1 MGERRQLTVVQVLP
15 ALDGGG
21 VERGT
26 LEVAAALVR
35 NGHRSLVISGA
46 GHQVPRLEA
55 AGSRHIC
62 WPLGRKSPLSLRWIG
77 PLRRLLARE
86 NVAILH
92 ARSRM
97 PAWIAWLAWRGM
109 PPAHRPRF
117 ITTVHGLYAVNAYSA
132 VMTKGERVIA
142 VSRHARDYLLA
153 NYPDLSPG
161 RVTVIPRGVDPSQYP
176 AGYRPD
182 AAWQADWY
190 RQYPETRGRYLLAL
204 PGRVVRRKGVLDFIE
219 IIRQLAAGGVPV
231 HGLLVGEHP
240 SGRHAG
246 FLRECRTRIA
256 AAGLEGQISFTG
268 HRNDLREILSI
279 SAAVLS
285 LSLHPES
292 FGRTVNEALSLGRPV
307 AGYAHGGVGEQLA
320 ELFPAGRVPVGDTA
334 GMARLLSAWQK
345 TTPPVGAIRPA
356 ILDAM
361 QASTLALY
369 ESIARTDR

>member
-153 NYPDLSPG
+153 NYPDLPPG

-190 RQYPETRGRYLLAL
+190 RQYPETRGRYLLTL

-219 IIRQLAAGGVPV
+219 IIRRLAAGGVPV

-246 FLRECRTRIA
+246 FPGECRTRIA

-345 TTPPVGAIRPA
+345 TPPTVGAIRPA
-356 ILDAM
+356 TLDAM